1 MADLETLRLA
11 QFHVYSLP
19 DGGHVLD
26 LQSDLL
32 QTPSRVAAPP
42 VPEEGGTTPLS
53 RLEPI
58 LEIAGR
64 RFALHVGELA
74 AIPAAL
80 VSGPAVADLRAEDYA
95 IRRALDMLFSGF

>member
-1 MADLETLRLA
+1 MA
-11 QFHVYSLP
+11 QFLVYRLP
-19 DGGHVLD
+19 DGGLVLD
-26 LQSDLL
+26 LQSDLVD
-32 QTPSRVAAPP
+32 TPSRVAAPLL
-42 VPEEGGTTPLS
+42 PEDGGPPPLS

-64 RFALHVGELA
+64 RFALHAGEMA

-80 VSGPAVADLRAEDYA
+80 VSGQPVADLRAEDYA